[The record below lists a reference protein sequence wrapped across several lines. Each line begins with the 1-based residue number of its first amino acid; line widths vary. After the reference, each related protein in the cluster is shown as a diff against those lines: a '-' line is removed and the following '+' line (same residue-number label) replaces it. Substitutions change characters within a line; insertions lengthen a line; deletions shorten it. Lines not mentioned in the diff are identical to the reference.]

1 MATNGVINGTKF
13 GVYAAGTKIGYA
25 TSASISM
32 NHNLRDTSTK
42 DSSGWRE
49 QMEGQRDWEVS
60 VEGMVIFVDNSGGAI
75 SDLTVNELYSTYMEG
90 ANRTSFELKFSTEV
104 TGDIYWH
111 GTAWLT
117 SLSADTPNE
126 DSSTWSGSFSG
137 TGALTQATV

>member
-13 GVYAAGTKIGYA
+13 GVYVAGTKIAYA

-42 DSSGWRE
+42 DSSGWRDQLE
-49 QMEGQRDWEVS
+49 AQRDWEVS
-60 VEGMVIFVDNSGGAI
+60 VEGMLIFVDGSGGAI
-75 SDLTVNELYSTYMEG
+75 SNLTMNELYSTYI
-90 ANRTSFELKFSTEV
+90 ASRTEFTLMFSTEES
-104 TGDIYWH
+104 GDIKWS
-111 GTAWLT
+111 GQAFLT

-137 TGALTQATV
+137 TGALTQATVA